1 MTDHRDRLQ
10 CPLCAGLGDVR
21 SPRRVEFFSD
31 PQLQNKIQ
39 AYLTDASAAAEDTAE
54 LVAVG
59 ESKPRDFQKDLH
71 TWNPT
76 LPMWRRSPKE

>member
-10 CPLCAGLGDVR
+10 CPLCGGHGEVR
-21 SPRRVEFFSD
+21 ASHLTEFFSD
-31 PQLQNKIQ
+31 PQLKLKIE
-39 AYLTDASAAAEDTAE
+39 AYLAGAESASEDTAE
-54 LVAVG
+54 MAVAVP
-59 ESKPRDFQKDLH
+59 SARDFQKDVH

>member
-10 CPLCAGLGDVR
+10 CPLCAGLGEVR
-21 SPRRVEFFSD
+21 SSRLVEFFSD

>member
-1 MTDHRDRLQ
+1 MTEHRDRLQ
-10 CPLCAGLGDVR
+10 CPLCAGHGEVR
-21 SPRRVEFFSD
+21 SSRLVEFFSD
-31 PQLQNKIQ
+31 PQLKSKIQ
-39 AYLTDASAAAEDTAE
+39 AYLAGAAAAEEDTAE

-59 ESKPRDFQKDLH
+59 GSKPRDFQKDVH

>member
-10 CPLCAGLGDVR
+10 CPLCAGLGEVR
-21 SPRRVEFFSD
+21 SPRLVEFFSD